1 MTDPAYVA
9 LALTPGIGRARLNA
23 LLAEFGAA
31 ASVLDAPSAALQ
43 AVPGMT
49 SAAATAVRE
58 RKREHGAKVLARIAE
73 MGASILLPDDP
84 AFPRR
89 LREIPDA
96 PVMLFAAG
104 RMELLDTPAVA
115 IVGSRGHSRYGA
127 EAARFFAAGSVRAG
141 LTVVSGMARGVDA
154 IAHEAALEADG
165 GTVGVLGNGL
175 GVVYPSANA
184 RLYEAVGERGCLIT
198 EFPPGE
204 RPNAGSFTRRNRLI
218 SGLARLVLV
227 VEAGER
233 SGALVTAGCAV
244 EQGRDVLAVPGSIF
258 SPVSKGC
265 NRLIQQGAK
274 PALGIRDVVE
284 EFGIAMPGAP
294 GAALPSGLSSDERRV
309 IDLVGSA
316 ELHVDQIADGL
327 QLPTAHALALLTS
340 LEIRGVISQQPGK
353 LFRKADIALF

>member
-1 MTDPAYVA
+1 MPDAAYVA
-9 LALTPGIGRARLNA
+9 LALTPGIGRARLHA
-23 LLAEFGAA
+23 LLAAFGSAPAAIDAPAAALKEVAGMTLAA
-31 ASVLDAPSAALQ
+31 AS
-43 AVPGMT
+43 
-49 SAAATAVRE
+49 AVRACRVE
-58 RKREHGAKVLARIAE
+58 DGEKVLARVADA
-73 MGASILLPDDP
+73 GAVALAPEDP
-84 AFPRR
+84 GFPRR

-96 PVMLFAAG
+96 PVLLFARG
-104 RMELLDTPAVA
+104 RLPLLQTPAVA

-127 EAARFFAAGSVRAG
+127 EAARFFAAGCVRTG
-141 LTVVSGMARGVDA
+141 LVVVSGMARGVDA

-184 RLYEAVGERGCLIT
+184 RLYEAVGARGCLLT

-258 SPVSKGC
+258 SAVSKGC

-274 PALGIRDVVE
+274 PALGIRDIVE
-284 EFGIAMPGAP
+284 EFGIALPGAP

-309 IDLVGSA
+309 IDLIGSA

-327 QLPTAHALALLTS
+327 AVPAADALALLTS
-340 LEIRGVISQQPGK
+340 LEIRGILSQHPGK
-353 LFRKADIALF
+353 LFRKAEPALF